1 MCAEVGGIVDMTD
14 TKPAMISGL
23 IENWKLQS
31 AEAKKRLRLQYVP
44 FQPTPEMI
52 DRVEAF
58 LHMSEDD
65 QEQAIEACDSHDAE
79 LWISVLTA
87 RTIYE
92 ERQDKGDGSITEERV
107 ARYPDRYGWHP

>member
-1 MCAEVGGIVDMTD
+1 
-14 TKPAMISGL
+14 MITTL

-31 AEAKKRLRLQYVP
+31 AEAKQRLRLQYVP

-58 LHMSEDD
+58 LHMSED
-65 QEQAIEACDSHDAE
+65 EQQQVIEACDSDDAE

-87 RTIYE
+87 RAIYE
-92 ERQDKGDGSITEERV
+92 ERQKKGDGSITEERV
-107 ARYPDRYGWHP
+107 ARYPERYP

>member
-1 MCAEVGGIVDMTD
+1 MTD
-14 TKPAMISGL
+14 TKPAMITTL

-31 AEAKKRLRLQYVP
+31 AEAKQRLRLQYVP

-58 LHMSEDD
+58 LHMSED
-65 QEQAIEACDSHDAE
+65 EQQQVIEACDSDDAE

-87 RTIYE
+87 RAIYE
-92 ERQDKGDGSITEERV
+92 ERQKKGDGSITEERV
-107 ARYPDRYGWHP
+107 ARYPERYP